1 MWDIVRVSPQG
12 HRSVSVSRYFL
23 LQAPQCPSVSLTIC
37 NGHTKQTSVVRRES
51 RKTATTHTT
60 WTKLTN
66 NCTASWST
74 ELFLHTHTK
83 QLGLFNKMFTC
94 HTHALSHNSKQSES
108 TNSLYIMYCIV
119 VLKPVLFLI
128 IINFLYFITLFS
140 LYLIKLV
147 IRIPSAAVIFLK
159 YVNSYY
165 VSVWS
170 ICTQERY

>member
-1 MWDIVRVSPQG
+1 
-12 HRSVSVSRYFL
+12 
-23 LQAPQCPSVSLTIC
+23 
-37 NGHTKQTSVVRRES
+37 
-51 RKTATTHTT
+51 
-60 WTKLTN
+60 
-66 NCTASWST
+66 
-74 ELFLHTHTK
+74 
-83 QLGLFNKMFTC
+83 MFTC

-165 VSVWS
+165 VSV
-170 ICTQERY
+170 